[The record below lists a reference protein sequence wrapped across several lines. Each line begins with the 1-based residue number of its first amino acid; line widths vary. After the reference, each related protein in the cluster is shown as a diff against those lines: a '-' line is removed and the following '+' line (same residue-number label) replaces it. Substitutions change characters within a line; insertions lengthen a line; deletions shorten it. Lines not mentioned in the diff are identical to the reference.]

1 MYLAYS
7 VHGKALQQLKA
18 ICWWCLWRERKPV
31 DATEFL
37 TEFVAEADGL
47 TKNGFIVGDTMFSV
61 KIHSFVCDA
70 PARAFVKG
78 VKIIQ
83 DMLHVK
89 NDPNTES
96 MLEK

>member
-1 MYLAYS
+1 
-7 VHGKALQQLKA
+7 
-18 ICWWCLWRERKPV
+18 
-31 DATEFL
+31 
-37 TEFVAEADGL
+37 L

-78 VKIIQ
+78 VKTIQ